1 MAGYAGIVADSNALR
16 VRRSK
21 LHAGGDHSLCK
32 EGRPC
37 RRLALVL
44 GGAVR
49 PAPGGLVAAVA
60 AEFAGGDDATVR
72 ELALKLAELADQPG
86 PQSVAACRAL
96 GELLAATRGGGEPE
110 PERLA
115 VARRS
120 GSGRRR
126 GS

>member
-1 MAGYAGIVADSNALR
+1 MADSNALR

-37 RRLALVL
+37 RRLALVPE
-44 GGAVR
+44 GAVR
-49 PAPGGLVAAVA
+49 PSPAGLVAAVA
-60 AEFAGGDDATVR
+60 AEFAGSDDATVR

-115 VARRS
+115 VARRP

>member
-1 MAGYAGIVADSNALR
+1 
-16 VRRSK
+16 
-21 LHAGGDHSLCK
+21 LCK

-37 RRLALVL
+37 RRLALVPED
-44 GGAVR
+44 GGR
-49 PAPGGLVAAVA
+49 MPSSPGGLVAAVA
-60 AEFAGGDDATVR
+60 AEFAGSDDATVR

-110 PERLA
+110 SERLA
-115 VARRS
+115 VARRP